1 MAEIRAETEIGGRWG
16 MSWRCR
22 PPYVPTEPVSPN
34 VKLVVKVLFRAYHTN
49 TLPPPPLKSV
59 ATPLAIAQ
67 FIHDLP
73 CIAKL

>member
-1 MAEIRAETEIGGRWG
+1 MEVGGVMG
-16 MSWRCR
+16 YTVAAPSPQC
-22 PPYVPTEPVSPN
+22 TEPVSPN
-34 VKLVVKVLFRAYHTN
+34 VELGKPLFRAYHST
-49 TLPPPPLKSV
+49 TLSPPPHSTQKSV